1 MTIISQ
7 DNAVQ
12 WLSPRERVGDKALL
26 CVVMWSDHPCR
37 SWGEAWPRHI
47 SSREQRSSL
56 WRPEN
61 IYTNNLL
68 SLTQICHYHLCAPK
82 TPIIWAKETKCLLFH
97 HRGCCPDLWY
107 LLRALLNNVSSF
119 KSQYRALKW
128 NYICALIL
136 QSVRDLHLSVW
147 DSYTER
153 RFHCVCVWCWRVCA
167 FAFEIKGGVEEEI

>member
-1 MTIISQ
+1 MPISDSTRREKRASTVLPGQQVSLLLLSNLIRPNDRPSFTLIYAKEVPRMGQEDLQRAPLAAEAMTIISQ

-82 TPIIWAKETKCLLFH
+82 TPII
-97 HRGCCPDLWY
+97 
-107 LLRALLNNVSSF
+107 
-119 KSQYRALKW
+119 
-128 NYICALIL
+128 
-136 QSVRDLHLSVW
+136 
-147 DSYTER
+147 
-153 RFHCVCVWCWRVCA
+153 
-167 FAFEIKGGVEEEI
+167 